1 MNSVEGLSRNT
12 TPQRF
17 FVGEQVTRPSAG
29 SFQRLWPVLEV
40 SNGGNPEVVAE
51 FVSRSDAETLA
62 RVLAAR
68 AA

>member
-17 FVGEQVTRPSAG
+17 FVGEQVTREGAG
-29 SFQRLWPVLEV
+29 SYQRLWPVLEL
-40 SNGGNPEVVAE
+40 NDGNPEIVAE

-68 AA
+68 TA